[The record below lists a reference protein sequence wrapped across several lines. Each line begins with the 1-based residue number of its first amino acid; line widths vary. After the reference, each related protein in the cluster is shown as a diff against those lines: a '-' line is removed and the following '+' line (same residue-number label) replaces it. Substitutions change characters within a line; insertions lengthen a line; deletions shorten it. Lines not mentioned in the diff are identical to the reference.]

1 MGYHFELEHANI
13 VAFVTTPNR
22 NRGYKEPII
31 KESELK
37 DFLISLNTHNL
48 LSSSEEWLNHLISTA
63 HRSLENYEII
73 KRRKLELNTLGR
85 DALYHREIDI
95 MHYKRAALSSKENI
109 NEKEDREKK
118 EFDFIEKRIQEKDIY
133 IDSKDLKQLLE
144 PIRYILSDFELF
156 AVAIF
161 SNNREENNYLLDLAT
176 KYAQGELENALI
188 LIPNNNQ
195 DNSYVEI
202 LSAAKPFSLLSN
214 INSTGML
221 FWDKKNNSK
230 FIPLEQLKTF
240 IDFDGYEFHN
250 SIANFLKNK
259 TESFSAE
266 TSTLSTILHLSDLH
280 FGNADVSTN
289 LNYLLTHLK
298 NIKGIEHIVITGD
311 LIENP
316 DTSNCHLFKYF
327 ISELGKYFNVPISIV
342 AGNHDHKKDGWRDF
356 LSYRNCDI
364 ELGNKVDVNHN
375 IKTIFFC
382 IDSTIDG
389 DTYFARGNVSREQL
403 VEIGEEYENKKR
415 ECNNIIEEYNKIV
428 LIHHHPFAFTYEDTT
443 NYIKKAKFYMH
454 DKTLELRNA
463 DEIIQWCSDMNI
475 NLILHGHKHLQRYV
489 ECEIQNNGVIKNK
502 IDSIGCGTSTGTK
515 GNQLSY
521 NLISLNR
528 NKTFNY
534 SFFRGKNNA
543 SGFYPEYLKIYKEY
557 R

>member
-13 VAFVTTPNR
+13 VAFVTTPNT
-22 NRGYKEPII
+22 NRGYKEPVIT
-31 KESELK
+31 ESELEN
-37 DFLISLNTHNL
+37 FLTSLNTHNL
-48 LSSSEEWLNHLISTA
+48 LSSSIEWLHHLIHTA
-63 HRSLENYEII
+63 NRSLENYEII
-73 KRRKLELNTLGR
+73 KRRRLELNRLKK
-85 DALYHREIDI
+85 DVLYDRIIEITDD
-95 MHYKRAALSSKENI
+95 KRADLINKKEN
-109 NEKEDREKK
+109 NEKK
-118 EFDFIEKRIQEKDIY
+118 ELELIEKRIQEKDIY
-133 IDSKDLKQLLE
+133 IKNRDLKQILE

-156 AVAIF
+156 GVAIF
-161 SNNREENNYLLDLAT
+161 SNNKEENSELLDLST
-176 KYAQGELENALI
+176 QYAQGELENALI
-188 LIPNNNQ
+188 LIPNNSYQ

-202 LSAAKPFSLLSN
+202 LSAAKPFSILSN

-230 FIPLEQLKTF
+230 FIPLEQLKTL
-240 IDFDGYEFHN
+240 IGSNRYELHN
-250 SIANFLKNK
+250 FIANFLKNK
-259 TESFSAE
+259 IENFFNE

-280 FGNADVSTN
+280 FGNEDVSTN
-289 LNYLLTHLK
+289 LNYLLSHLK

-327 ISELGKYFNVPISIV
+327 VSELSNHWNVPISMV
-342 AGNHDHKKDGWRDF
+342 AGNHDHKKDGWRN
-356 LSYRNCDI
+356 LQSYRNCDI
-364 ELGNKVDVNHN
+364 KLSDKVDVNHN

-415 ECNNIIEEYNKIV
+415 EYGSKIETYNKIA

-463 DEIIQWCSDMNI
+463 DEIIQWCSDINI
-475 NLILHGHKHLQRYV
+475 DLILHGHKHLQRYV
-489 ECEIQNNGVIKNK
+489 ECEIQKNGTATNK

-515 GNQLSY
+515 GNHLSY
-521 NLISLNR
+521 NLISLNS
-528 NKTFNY
+528 NKTYNY

-543 SGFYPEYLKIYKEY
+543 SGFYPEYLKIYKEK

>member
-13 VAFVTTPNR
+13 VAFVTTPNT

-31 KESELK
+31 TEPELES
-37 DFLISLNTHNL
+37 FLTSLNTHNL
-48 LSSSEEWLNHLISTA
+48 LSSSKEWLNDLISTA
-63 HRSLENYEII
+63 NSSLEYYKKI
-73 KRRKLELNTLGR
+73 KRRKQEKDNFIYR
-85 DALYHREIDI
+85 RIEVLYDKVIDLPEPKNIEERE
-95 MHYKRAALSSKENI
+95 N
-109 NEKEDREKK
+109 NEKK
-118 EFDFIEKRIQEKDIY
+118 EFELIEKRVHKKNIY
-133 IDSKDLKQLLE
+133 VENRELKQILE
-144 PIRYILSDFELF
+144 PIRHFLSDFELF

-161 SNNREENNYLLDLAT
+161 NNKIEENNDLLDLAT
-176 KYAQGELENALI
+176 QYAQGELENALI
-188 LIPNNNQ
+188 LIPNNNYQ
-195 DNSYVEI
+195 DNSYIEI

-221 FWDKKNNSK
+221 FWDKKDNSK

-240 IDFDGYEFHN
+240 IGSNRYELHN
-250 SIANFLKNK
+250 FIANFLENK
-259 TESFSAE
+259 IESFSNE

-280 FGNADVSTN
+280 FGNDDVSTN
-289 LNYLLTHLK
+289 LNYLLSHIK

-327 ISELGKYFNVPISIV
+327 TSELGRYFNVPISMV

-356 LSYRNCDI
+356 QSYRNCDI
-364 ELGNKVDVNHN
+364 ELSDKVDVNHT

-403 VEIGEEYENKKR
+403 VEIGKEYEDKKR
-415 ECNNIIEEYNKIV
+415 EYGNVIETYNKIA
-428 LIHHHPFAFTYEDTT
+428 LIHHHPFAFTYEDTK

-463 DEIIQWCSDMNI
+463 DKIIQWCSDMKI

-489 ECEIQNNGVIKNK
+489 ECEIQNNGIITNK

-515 GNQLSY
+515 GNHLSY
-521 NLISLNR
+521 NLISLNDNR
-528 NKTFNY
+528 TYNY

-543 SGFYPEYLKIYKEY
+543 SGFYPEYLKIYKEE